1 MVYDDDKSV
10 IMSFLYLFMILKN
23 TVIIGISLLT
33 NLEMTSTIK
42 VQIHLYWTLIWLNQ
56 HELLELFNH
65 SIRTLQRKIDIELY
79 LKLYQ

>member
-1 MVYDDDKSV
+1 MQFCPYEFFLKLKKISVLLDGSMVYDDDKSV

-42 VQIHLYWTLIWLNQ
+42 VQIHLY
-56 HELLELFNH
+56 
-65 SIRTLQRKIDIELY
+65 
-79 LKLYQ
+79 